1 MHIFSKLDF
10 SFSYKLD
17 FSFSQIEYFNNQI
30 IVDLVEQPHKGIIS
44 VLDEAC
50 LTAGKVTD
58 TVCLESMNK
67 KLGQHP
73 HYTSRKVS
81 TQNSHPFLLA
91 SAIIIHIT

>member
-1 MHIFSKLDF
+1 MHIFSKC
-10 SFSYKLD
+10 D

-81 TQNSHPFLLA
+81 KPQQSSITSHKHTILGLA
-91 SAIIIHIT
+91 